1 MPWRLFLTRRAE
13 KDLGDVPPQDRESLR
28 RALSRLTTD
37 PAGSDLRK
45 LAGREDE
52 WRLRVGRWRAI
63 LQLDTAAGT
72 MTVLRVLPRSEAYR

>member
-1 MPWRLFLTRRAE
+1 MPWRMVLTRRAE
-13 KDLGDVPPQDRESLR
+13 KDLDELPPHDREAVR
-28 RALSRLTTD
+28 RALSRLVTD
-37 PAGSDLRK
+37 PSSADLRK

-72 MTVLRVLPRSEAYR
+72 IGVLRILARSDAYR